1 MSARCVAA
9 APVAGFAATFS
20 AGAVCA
26 KMGATKAT
34 ERSRVFTIF
43 GPFLKLARS
52 YHSGRSVRHRHPACG
67 SGPIRLHSKV
77 YAPYVRSL
85 GGPRLFAKTLTQR
98 TARVS
103 RRKVHDTDR
112 MALRDVP

>member
-67 SGPIRLHSKV
+67 SGPIHLHSKV
-77 YAPYVRSL
+77 YVPYVRFL
-85 GGPRLFAKTLTQR
+85 KVAAL
-98 TARVS
+98 VC
-103 RRKVHDTDR
+103 RKLSGSVHHTDR